1 MKYGI
6 NDAAKE
12 IKRRSALL
20 SEKRK
25 LRKEIALNGA
35 LCCLSFAFIVA
46 IMQRLR
52 LFGPAE
58 LDGSVY
64 GSFLLSKEAGGYILV
79 GVICIVAAVAVTL
92 YCVNQRKKR
101 EMKNGNDD
109 EADGQ

>member
-6 NDAAKE
+6 HDAAKE
-12 IKRRSALL
+12 IKRRSTLL

-25 LRKEIALNGA
+25 IRKEIALNGS

-64 GSFLLSKEAGGYILV
+64 GSFLLSKDAGGYILV

-92 YCVNQRKKR
+92 YCVNHRKK
-101 EMKNGNDD
+101 KNGNDD